1 MIKIKERTWVL
12 MGGLFGMV
20 LMLMLFPQLLYAGK
34 LKVVTIPQEDQ
45 LREKGILI
53 ICPTNGTNQ
62 YCPEP
67 DLDYDPHTE
76 YKIHFVDPQGN
87 NVDPVSITCT
97 VIEKDVCH
105 VPTGGGKQPGRRQTD
120 LLDVETEA
128 TDLFNISDQFV
139 CKYRSV
145 KPGVGVLE
153 VYFMNTPV
161 GSDSNR
167 NTVFIGDHIL
177 KVEAEDANGN
187 KGAEIQ
193 DFCVLGF
200 PTCGFFG
207 EPYNCTQSAKVPD
220 FFFPTKWPDDTI
232 MNKYADPIYPFASCK
247 NIALWQREVLGEEV
261 QFCFEDFKLR
271 GFQDP

>member
-67 DLDYDPHTE
+67 ALDYDPHTE

-105 VPTGGGKQPGRRQTD
+105 VPTGGGKQPGRRQFD
-120 LLDVETEA
+120 LADVEAEA

-145 KPGVGVLE
+145 KAGVGVLE
-153 VYFMNTPV
+153 VYFAD
-161 GSDSNR
+161 SRSNR

-177 KVEAEDANGN
+177 KVEAVDANGN
-187 KGAEIQ
+187 KGAQIQ
-193 DFCVLGF
+193 DICILGF

-207 EPYNCTQSAKVPD
+207 DCTDNEKIPN
-220 FFFPTKWPDDTI
+220 FFFSTLWPDETF

-247 NIALWQREVLGEEV
+247 NIALWEREVLGEEV
-261 QFCFEDFKLR
+261 QFCFQEFKIR
-271 GFQDP
+271 AEQDP